1 MLIYYTLY
9 ILYVKAF
16 NHPGHHHRK
25 RLRLLYLF
33 SFDFDW
39 VGQLTKLSGPAAGV
53 WSHLAAL
60 SYIYWSSGT
69 ISHRLTASAL
79 FCGGIFCPAFTLN
92 LQSYEQLAGR
102 FQHLQISQA
111 VVRGMFSYWREL
123 YEAQSLEERFT
134 QKWNMPS
141 FTRPHVAPNANDFI
155 FFCGT
160 QEEDFWR
167 EFSLKE
173 LSSSRNGCRSSS
185 VANLGD
191 LSPHSNFPIVPATFK
206 DAVFCGY

>member
-1 MLIYYTLY
+1 M
-9 ILYVKAF
+9 
-16 NHPGHHHRK
+16 
-25 RLRLLYLF
+25 
-33 SFDFDW
+33 
-39 VGQLTKLSGPAAGV
+39 
-53 WSHLAAL
+53 
-60 SYIYWSSGT
+60 
-69 ISHRLTASAL
+69 ASAL

-111 VVRGMFSYWREL
+111 VVQGMFSYWREL

-134 QKWNMPS
+134 QKWNMSS

-160 QEEDFWR
+160 QKEDFWR

-173 LSSSRNGCRSSS
+173 LSNSKNGCRSSS
-185 VANLGD
+185 DANGRFVTTF
-191 LSPHSNFPIVPATFK
+191 SNFPMVPATFK
-206 DAVFCGY
+206 DAVFLWLLKHTYVFTVYIGLIYYVEYIHTLIDIYLTCI